1 MFLGNQN
8 KKQQTMQCES
18 KVKYIKLI
26 ILIYAR
32 IGTLFDCAIIGGG
45 PAGLNAALI
54 LGRARRNVILLDN
67 NTPRNA
73 ITQESHGF
81 ITRDG
86 IKPKEFREIA
96 HKELGRYPS
105 VIFAKREVTS
115 VIKNNSN
122 DGLSFELLTS
132 ENDERYQ
139 SKTIIIA
146 TGLKDVLPNIENI
159 SDYYGKSLFHCP
171 YCDGYELG
179 DKPLVVIIGE
189 QVQGTYN
196 FIQTTYNW
204 SKDLIVC
211 TNGEAFQNSAQKTL
225 LENKGIKIIE
235 HKIKNFEG
243 KNGQIEKIVFE
254 NGESVLRKGGFVAP
268 QPVQASGF
276 GKQLGCKY
284 NPLGGIIVDLFGRT
298 NIQGVY
304 AAGDA
309 SVITP
314 AQLIIAAAE
323 GVRAAAG
330 VNNDLTQKEFLG

>member
-1 MFLGNQN
+1 
-8 KKQQTMQCES
+8 MQ
-18 KVKYIKLI
+18 LN
-26 ILIYAR
+26 R
-32 IGTLFDCAIIGGG
+32 IDTLFDCAIMGGG

-67 NTPRNA
+67 NNPRNA
-73 ITQESHGF
+73 VTQESHGF

-105 VIFAKREVTS
+105 VIYAKREVTS
-115 VIKNNSN
+115 VTKNNN
-122 DGLSFELLTS
+122 DKQLFELATS

-146 TGLKDVLPNIENI
+146 TGLKDALPNIENI

-171 YCDGYELG
+171 YCDGYELR

-189 QVQGTYN
+189 QVQGFH
-196 FIQTTYNW
+196 FIQTIYNW

-211 TNGEAFQNSAQKTL
+211 TNNGEAFQNSAQKDL

-235 HKIKNFEG
+235 NKIKNFEG
-243 KNGQIEKIVFE
+243 KNGQIEKIIFE
-254 NGESVLRKGGFVAP
+254 NGESVLRKGGFVMP
-268 QPVQASGF
+268 QLIQASDF
-276 GKQLGCKY
+276 GKQLGCQY
-284 NPLGGIIVDLFGRT
+284 NPLGGIAIDSFGRT

-309 SVITP
+309 SVIAP
-314 AQLIIAAAE
+314 AQLVIAAAE

-330 VNNDLTQKEFLG
+330 VNTDLTQKEFLG

>member
-1 MFLGNQN
+1 
-8 KKQQTMQCES
+8 MQ
-18 KVKYIKLI
+18 LN
-26 ILIYAR
+26 R
-32 IGTLFDCAIIGGG
+32 IDTLFDCAIIGGG

-54 LGRARRNVILLDN
+54 LGRARRNAILLDN

-73 ITQESHGF
+73 VTQESHGF

-105 VIFAKREVTS
+105 IRYEKREVIS
-115 VIKNNSN
+115 VIKNNKN
-122 DGLSFELLTS
+122 DKSSFELLTS

-139 SKTIIIA
+139 SKTIMIA

-159 SDYYGKSLFHCP
+159 SEYYGKSLFHCP
-171 YCDGYELG
+171 YCDGYELR

-189 QVQGTYN
+189 QFQGFH
-196 FIQTTYNW
+196 FIQTIYNW
-204 SKDLIVC
+204 SKDLVVC
-211 TNGEAFQNSAQKTL
+211 TNNGEAFENSAQKTL

-235 HKIKNFEG
+235 YKIKNFEG
-243 KNGQIEKIVFE
+243 KNGQIEKIIFE
-254 NGESVLRKGGFVAP
+254 NGESVLRKGGFVMP
-268 QPVQASGF
+268 QLIQASDF
-276 GKQLGCKY
+276 GKQLGCQY
-284 NPLGGIIVDLFGRT
+284 NPLGGIVVDSFGRT

-309 SVITP
+309 
-314 AQLIIAAAE
+314 E

-330 VNNDLTQKEFLG
+330 VNTDLTQKEFLG